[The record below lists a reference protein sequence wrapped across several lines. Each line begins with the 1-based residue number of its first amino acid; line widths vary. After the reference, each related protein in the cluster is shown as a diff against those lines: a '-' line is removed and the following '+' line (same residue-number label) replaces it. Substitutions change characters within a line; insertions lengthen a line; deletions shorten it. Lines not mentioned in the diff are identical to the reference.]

1 MGKKLDTFLLLMWK
15 NWKLQY
21 RRPLQTTIEITA
33 PIIFSILLVMLRS
46 LVEPIQNPIR
56 EYMPFHPLREEFLQ
70 NETRKDKNHTF
81 YQYLRNLNIVYS
93 PSPHQMID
101 QSMDILNGIF
111 KEVKGYK
118 NAKLLEAHFLTEEG
132 RNTLA
137 GIQFDDK
144 LYNKSELPQKL
155 EISLRFPGELRN
167 VGSNFFKNKEQEKVV
182 NGTPFKNS
190 ENDSESVIDK
200 LNKLFQIRDWKT
212 NLLYPVFQTPGP
224 REPNKNSGATPSYY
238 FEGFLSLQLIVT
250 YILILGQSGLLQY
263 IERSAATNI
272 SSATFHLQRFP
283 HAAWKE
289 DPLLPALISFIGI
302 LIMLSFVYTCI
313 NTVKVITVEK
323 EKQLK
328 EVMKIMGLSNWI
340 HWTAWF
346 TKCFLFLLISLSF
359 MTLLMTISWYPK
371 TTFCVFTY
379 SNPLILF
386 LFLLFYICAT
396 ITFCFSVSVFFSKA
410 NTAAT
415 VAGLL
420 WFLSYAPYLFL
431 QSQYDQLSLSIKLL
445 VSLGSNTAMAY
456 GFQLFLMFESTSEG
470 IQWHN
475 IWQPNTQDDSL
486 TLGLIM
492 IMLAVDTLIYLFIA
506 LYVETVFPG
515 DYGTPQPWYFPFTY
529 SYWCG
534 YPRRTYVHPFD
545 DSNQNIEFLEKNSS
559 HLNPTIEIKNLQ
571 KVFGKKMAVNN
582 LTLNIYGNQI
592 TVLLGHNGAG
602 KTTTMSMLTGV
613 IPPSSGTAV
622 ILGCDIVTNMKNI
635 RANIGLCPQH
645 NILFDELT
653 VEEHLYFYCKLKGL
667 NNIEIEKEIGK
678 YVNLLELQPKINK
691 KSTTLSGGMKRKL
704 CVAIALCG
712 GSKIVLLDEPTAG
725 IDPSSRRALWDLL
738 QVEKNERSI
747 LLTTHY
753 MDEADLLGDR
763 IAIMANGELKCC
775 GTSFFLKKK
784 YGAGYHLILEKLPN
798 CNPKKVTELL
808 KKYIPDIQI
817 HGNVGSELS
826 YLLKEN
832 YVAYFEN
839 LLYDL
844 EINTE
849 KLGIRSYGISLT
861 TLEDVFLKVGTGS
874 KTTSN
879 FDDEITKN
887 ISSTKTIG
895 SSLQERISP
904 RKITLLTGLEL
915 IRNQFIAMLMK
926 KTLSIIR
933 TWLLQLIQIIIPV
946 AFLIIAIIVSRNL
959 NKNKF
964 GDLPKL
970 LLTPHPYKNPVIL
983 VEDHFNNE
991 FSKTYLETLD
1001 GFKIQSVNNFTKTIL
1016 NLSQI
1021 IPATVKKQYIVGAS
1035 FTYDENSNPILTAWF
1050 NNNPYH
1056 TPGLSLGLILNALYK
1071 VVLGK
1076 NHSIVFAN
1084 HPLPFTMNTKVDRL
1098 LRGNNMGFQV
1108 SFNIGFSMS
1117 FVSSF
1122 YILFYV
1128 KERVCK
1134 AKHLQFLSGVKG
1146 YVFWTTSFFCDLM
1159 TFAVTVLAIIIT
1171 LLCFRE
1177 EGFSNVDELGRLS
1190 FLLFYFGFAMLPMM
1204 YVASYFFEVP
1214 STGYTRMTLFNVCF
1228 GVTAFLVV
1236 QILLTPGL
1244 FLKHVAD
1251 GLHWGFLLIPHYSL
1265 ATGIRDTYITF
1276 STSKM
1281 CNFLVTNCME
1291 HVVNTNRDKCWN
1303 LACHNNYSNNLGHYC
1318 CEKVQRFFKWEKP
1331 GIGRNIMYSFVT
1343 GTTLFILVVLWEYKL
1358 LSKIKCFRDYGIRTF
1373 LNLSH
1378 EDQDVLEEKNKIR
1391 STPESKL
1398 LKEYTLLLKDLT
1410 KYYKS
1415 FLAVNGL
1422 CLGIKQYECFGLLG
1436 INGAGKTTTFKMITG
1451 DIKITFGDV
1460 WIRGFSVKSNL
1471 EDVQKVIGYCPQF
1484 DALLTDLTAK
1494 ETLIIFALLRGV
1506 PLDECAHVS
1515 EKLAQEFDFYQHL
1528 NKTIKQL
1535 SGGNKRKLSTAIS
1548 LIGDPPVICL
1558 DEPTAGMDPVTKRN
1572 LWNALCTVRD
1582 NGKCILFTSHSM
1594 EECEALC
1601 TRLAIMVNGDFKC
1614 LGSVQHLKN
1623 KFAAGFTLTIKVKR
1637 EESSETIYNFTKID
1651 KFVSENFPG
1660 MVQQEKHQEL
1670 VTYYILDQ
1678 NASWSR
1684 MFGILE
1690 SARSRLN
1697 IEDYF
1702 LGQASLEQ
1710 IFLTLTKHQ
1719 R

>member
-1 MGKKLDTFLLLMWK
+1 MGKKFNTFLLLMWK

-46 LVEPIQNPIR
+46 LVEPVDNPTR
-56 EYMPFHPLREEFLQ
+56 EYQPFHPIPAEFFAQ
-70 NETRKDKNHTF
+70 KKVKNQTV
-81 YQYLRNLNIVYS
+81 QSYLENLSIVYS
-93 PSPHQMID
+93 PSPHKIID
-101 QSMDILNGIF
+101 QAMGFLKTTFRNI
-111 KEVKGYK
+111 KGYK
-118 NAKLLEAHFLTEEG
+118 NAKLLEAHFLTDEG
-132 RNTLA
+132 RKTLA
-137 GIQFDDK
+137 GIQFDDN
-144 LYNKSELPQKL
+144 LYNQTELPQKL
-155 EISLRFPGELRN
+155 QISIRFPGELRS
-167 VGSNFFKNKEQEKVV
+167 VGGYLFKNQKQGTNVSV
-182 NGTPFKNS
+182 NNS
-190 ENDSESVIDK
+190 HNESESIVDK
-200 LNKLFQIRDWKT
+200 LNKLFQIHDWKT
-212 NLLYPVFQTPGP
+212 NLLYPVFQSPGP
-224 REPNKNSGATPSYY
+224 REPEKNSGATPSYHL
-238 FEGFLSLQLIVT
+238 EGFLALQ
-250 YILILGQSGLLQY
+250 ILITYFLLLTQNEVYSLLQR
-263 IERSAATNI
+263 ETALNI
-272 SSATFHLQRFP
+272 QNPVILLQRFP
-283 HAAWKE
+283 HAAWRE

-346 TKCFLFLLISLSF
+346 TKCFLFLLISISF
-359 MTLLMTISWYPK
+359 MTALLTISWYPQ
-371 TTFCVFTY
+371 TTFCIFTY
-379 SNPLILF
+379 SNPIILF
-386 LFLLFYICAT
+386 LFLLFYVCAT

-431 QSQYDQLSLSIKLL
+431 QSQYEQLSLSTKML

-456 GFQLFLMFESTSEG
+456 GFQLFLMFESTTEG

-475 IWQPNTQDDSL
+475 MWQPITQDDSL
-486 TLGLIM
+486 TLGLILV
-492 IMLAVDTLIYLFIA
+492 MLAIDTLIYLFIA
-506 LYVETVFPG
+506 LYIEAVFPG
-515 DYGTPQPWYFPFTY
+515 DFGTPQPWYFPLTC

-534 YPRRTYVHPFD
+534 YPKGAHVHPFD
-545 DSNQNIEFLEKNSS
+545 DSKQDEEFFEKNEN
-559 HLNPTIEIKNLQ
+559 LNPKIEIRNLR
-571 KVFGKKMAVNN
+571 KVFG
-582 LTLNIYGNQI
+582 I
-592 TVLLGHNGAG
+592 
-602 KTTTMSMLTGV
+602 
-613 IPPSSGTAV
+613 IPPTSGIAM
-622 ILGCDIVTNMKNI
+622 ILGRDIQTNMKNI

-653 VEEHLYFYCKLKGL
+653 VKEHLYFFCKLKGL
-667 NNIEIEKEIGK
+667 SSVEIEKEIGK

-725 IDPSSRRALWDLL
+725 MDPSSRRALWDLL
-738 QVEKNERSI
+738 QVQKNERSI

-798 CNPKKVTELL
+798 CNPKKITELL

-849 KLGIRSYGISLT
+849 NLGIRSYGISLT
-861 TLEDVFLKVGTGS
+861 TLEDVFLKVGADPSG
-874 KTTSN
+874 N
-879 FDDEITKN
+879 DLCKN
-887 ISSTKTIG
+887 ISSTKTMG
-895 SSLQERISP
+895 LQGRISP
-904 RKITLLTGLEL
+904 KNITLSTGLEL

-926 KTLSIIR
+926 KTLTFMR
-933 TWLLQLIQIIIPV
+933 TWLLQLVQIIIPV
-946 AFLIIAIIVSRNL
+946 AFLIIAIVVSRNL

-964 GDLPKL
+964 EDLPKL
-970 LLTPHPYKNPVIL
+970 LLTPHSYKNPIFL
-983 VEDHFNNE
+983 VEDHFKNQ
-991 FSKTYLETLD
+991 FSQNYFKNLE
-1001 GFKIQSVNNFTKTIL
+1001 GFEVKSVTDLSTAIL
-1016 NLSQI
+1016 NLSRT
-1021 IPATVKKQYIVGAS
+1021 IPAIVKKKYIVGAS
-1035 FTYDENSNPILTAWF
+1035 FAYDRNKSPVLTAWF

-1056 TPGLSLGLILNALYK
+1056 TPALSFGLVLNSMYQ
-1071 VVLGK
+1071 VIMGP

-1098 LRGNNMGFQV
+1098 LKGNSMGFQV
-1108 SFNIGFSMS
+1108 AFNIGFSMS

-1146 YVFWTTSFFCDLM
+1146 YIFWTTSFLCDLT
-1159 TFAVTVLAIIIT
+1159 TFAVTILAVIIT
-1171 LLCFRE
+1171 LLCFGE

-1204 YVASYFFEVP
+1204 YFASYYFEVP
-1214 STGYTRMTLFNVCF
+1214 STGFTRMTLFNVCF

-1244 FLKHVAD
+1244 FLKYVAD
-1251 GLHWGFLLIPHYSL
+1251 ALHWCFLLIPHYSL

-1276 STSKM
+1276 ATSKM

-1291 HVVNTNRDKCWN
+1291 YVANTTRDKCWD
-1303 LACHNNYSNNLGHYC
+1303 LACHNYSASLSHYC
-1318 CEKVQRFFKWEKP
+1318 CEKVESFFKWEKP
-1331 GIGRNIMYSFVT
+1331 GIGRNITYSLLT
-1343 GTTLFILVVLWEYKL
+1343 GIMLFIFVILCEYKIVA
-1358 LSKIKCFRDYGIRTF
+1358 KMRCFRNYGIRTF
-1373 LNLSH
+1373 LKVPY
-1378 EDQDVLEEKNKIR
+1378 EDQDVLDEKIKIR
-1391 STPESKL
+1391 NSPESKL
-1398 LKEYTLLLKDLT
+1398 LKEYDLLLKDLT
-1410 KYYKS
+1410 KYYRT

-1422 CLGIKQYECFGLLG
+1422 CLGVKQYECFGLLG
-1436 INGAGKTTTFKMITG
+1436 ING
-1451 DIKITFGDV
+1451 
-1460 WIRGFSVKSNL
+1460 
-1471 EDVQKVIGYCPQF
+1471 
-1484 DALLTDLTAK
+1484 
-1494 ETLIIFALLRGV
+1494 
-1506 PLDECAHVS
+1506 
-1515 EKLAQEFDFYQHL
+1515 
-1528 NKTIKQL
+1528 
-1535 SGGNKRKLSTAIS
+1535 
-1548 LIGDPPVICL
+1548 
-1558 DEPTAGMDPVTKRN
+1558 AGMDPVTKRN

-1582 NGKCILFTSHSM
+1582 NGKCILLTSHSM

-1651 KFVSENFPG
+1651 KFVAENFPG
-1660 MVQQEKHQEL
+1660 IVQQEKHQEL
-1670 VTYYILDQ
+1670 ATYYIIDH
-1678 NASWSR
+1678 NESWSR

-1710 IFLTLTKHQ
+1710 IFLTLTQLQ

>member
-1 MGKKLDTFLLLMWK
+1 
-15 NWKLQY
+15 
-21 RRPLQTTIEITA
+21 
-33 PIIFSILLVMLRS
+33 MLRS
-46 LVEPIQNPIR
+46 LVEPVDNPTR
-56 EYMPFHPLREEFLQ
+56 EYQPFHPIPAEFFAQ
-70 NETRKDKNHTF
+70 KKVKNQTV
-81 YQYLRNLNIVYS
+81 QSYLENLSIVYS
-93 PSPHQMID
+93 PSPHKIID
-101 QSMDILNGIF
+101 QAMGFLKTTFRNI
-111 KEVKGYK
+111 KGYK
-118 NAKLLEAHFLTEEG
+118 NAKLLEAHFLTDEG
-132 RNTLA
+132 RKTLA
-137 GIQFDDK
+137 GIQFDDN
-144 LYNKSELPQKL
+144 LYNQTELPQKL
-155 EISLRFPGELRN
+155 QISIRFPGELRS
-167 VGSNFFKNKEQEKVV
+167 VGGYLFKNQKQGTNVSV
-182 NGTPFKNS
+182 NNS
-190 ENDSESVIDK
+190 HNESESIVDK
-200 LNKLFQIRDWKT
+200 LNKLFQIHDWKT
-212 NLLYPVFQTPGP
+212 NLLYPVFQSPGP
-224 REPNKNSGATPSYY
+224 REPEKNSGATPSYHL
-238 FEGFLSLQLIVT
+238 EGFLALQ
-250 YILILGQSGLLQY
+250 ILITYFLLLTQNEVYSLLQR
-263 IERSAATNI
+263 ETALNI
-272 SSATFHLQRFP
+272 QNPVILLQRFP
-283 HAAWKE
+283 HAAWRE

-346 TKCFLFLLISLSF
+346 TKCFLFLLISISF
-359 MTLLMTISWYPK
+359 MTALLTISWYPQ
-371 TTFCVFTY
+371 TTFCIFTY
-379 SNPLILF
+379 SNPIILF
-386 LFLLFYICAT
+386 LFLLFYVCAT

-431 QSQYDQLSLSIKLL
+431 QSQYEQLSLSTKML

-456 GFQLFLMFESTSEG
+456 GFQLFLMFESTTEG

-475 IWQPNTQDDSL
+475 MWQPITQDDSL
-486 TLGLIM
+486 TLGLILV
-492 IMLAVDTLIYLFIA
+492 MLAIDTLIYLFIA
-506 LYVETVFPG
+506 LYIEAVFPG
-515 DYGTPQPWYFPFTY
+515 DFGTPQPWYFPLTC

-534 YPRRTYVHPFD
+534 YPKGAHVHPFD
-545 DSNQNIEFLEKNSS
+545 DSKQDEEFFEKNEN
-559 HLNPTIEIKNLQ
+559 LNPKIEIRNLR
-571 KVFGKKMAVNN
+571 KVFGKKTAVNN
-582 LTLNIYGNQI
+582 LTLTIYGNQI

-602 KTTTMSMLTGV
+602 KTTTMSMLIGI
-613 IPPSSGTAV
+613 IPPTSGIAM
-622 ILGCDIVTNMKNI
+622 ILGRDIQTNMKNI

-653 VEEHLYFYCKLKGL
+653 VKEHLYFFCKLKGL
-667 NNIEIEKEIGK
+667 SSVEIEKEIGK

-725 IDPSSRRALWDLL
+725 MDPSSRRALWDLL
-738 QVEKNERSI
+738 QVQKNERSI

-798 CNPKKVTELL
+798 CNPKKITELL

-849 KLGIRSYGISLT
+849 NLGIRSYGISLT
-861 TLEDVFLKVGTGS
+861 TLEDVFLKVGADPSG
-874 KTTSN
+874 N
-879 FDDEITKN
+879 DLCKN
-887 ISSTKTIG
+887 ISSTKTMG
-895 SSLQERISP
+895 LQGRISP
-904 RKITLLTGLEL
+904 KNITLSTGLEL

-926 KTLSIIR
+926 KTLTFMR
-933 TWLLQLIQIIIPV
+933 TWLLQLVQIIIPV
-946 AFLIIAIIVSRNL
+946 AFLIIAIVVSRNL

-964 GDLPKL
+964 EDLPKL
-970 LLTPHPYKNPVIL
+970 LLTPHSYKNPIFL
-983 VEDHFNNE
+983 VEDHFKNQ
-991 FSKTYLETLD
+991 FSQNYFKNLE
-1001 GFKIQSVNNFTKTIL
+1001 GFEVKSVTDLSTAIL
-1016 NLSQI
+1016 NLSRT
-1021 IPATVKKQYIVGAS
+1021 IPAIVKKKYIVGAS
-1035 FTYDENSNPILTAWF
+1035 FAYDRNKSPVLTAWF

-1056 TPGLSLGLILNALYK
+1056 TPALSFGLVLNSMYQ
-1071 VVLGK
+1071 VIMGP

-1098 LRGNNMGFQV
+1098 LKGNSMGFQV
-1108 SFNIGFSMS
+1108 AFNIGFSMS

-1146 YVFWTTSFFCDLM
+1146 YIFWTTSFLCDLT
-1159 TFAVTVLAIIIT
+1159 TFAVTILAVIIT
-1171 LLCFRE
+1171 LLCFGE

-1204 YVASYFFEVP
+1204 YFASYYFEVP
-1214 STGYTRMTLFNVCF
+1214 STGFTRMTLFNVCF

-1244 FLKHVAD
+1244 FLKYVAD
-1251 GLHWGFLLIPHYSL
+1251 ALHWCFLLIPHYSL

-1276 STSKM
+1276 ATSKM

-1291 HVVNTNRDKCWN
+1291 YVANTTRDKCWD
-1303 LACHNNYSNNLGHYC
+1303 LACHNYSASLSHYC
-1318 CEKVQRFFKWEKP
+1318 CEKVESFFKWEKP
-1331 GIGRNIMYSFVT
+1331 GIGRNITYSLLT
-1343 GTTLFILVVLWEYKL
+1343 GIMLFIFVILCEYKIVA
-1358 LSKIKCFRDYGIRTF
+1358 KMRCFRNYGIRTF
-1373 LNLSH
+1373 LKVPY
-1378 EDQDVLEEKNKIR
+1378 EDQDVLDEKIKIR
-1391 STPESKL
+1391 NSPESKL
-1398 LKEYTLLLKDLT
+1398 LKEYDLLLKDLT
-1410 KYYKS
+1410 KYYRT

-1422 CLGIKQYECFGLLG
+1422 CLGVKQYECFGLLG

-1451 DIKITFGDV
+1451 DTKITFGDV
-1460 WIRGFSVKSNL
+1460 WIHGFSAKTNL
-1471 EDVQKVIGYCPQF
+1471 KDVQKVIGYCPQF
-1484 DALLTDLTAK
+1484 DALLTNLTAK
-1494 ETLIIFALLRGV
+1494 ETLIIFALIRGV
-1506 PLDECAHVS
+1506 PLDECTYVA
-1515 EKLAQEFDFYQHL
+1515 EKLARDFDFYQHL
-1528 NKTIKQL
+1528 NKTIKLL

-1582 NGKCILFTSHSM
+1582 NGKCILLTSHSM

-1651 KFVSENFPG
+1651 KFVAENFPG
-1660 MVQQEKHQEL
+1660 IVQQEKHQEL
-1670 VTYYILDQ
+1670 ATYYIIDH
-1678 NASWSR
+1678 NESWSR

-1710 IFLTLTKHQ
+1710 IFLTLTQLQ